1 MRSDQQYRHRDYAY
15 LERMNWSDYGGAY
28 TYWADNVWQFL
39 ADQDYNQKIAQKAYD
54 DIMSYPKTSRVLGFT
69 KYLEN

>member
-1 MRSDQQYRHRDYAY
+1 
-15 LERMNWSDYGGAY
+15 MNWSDYGGAY